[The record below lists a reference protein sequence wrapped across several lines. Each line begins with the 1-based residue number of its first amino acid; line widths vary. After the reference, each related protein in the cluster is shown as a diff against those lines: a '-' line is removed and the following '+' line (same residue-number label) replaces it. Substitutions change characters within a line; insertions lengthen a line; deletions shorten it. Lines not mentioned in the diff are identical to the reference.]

1 MITGDSPQCGIYI
14 AKELGM
20 VPRGT
25 RVLLGDFDPTDAT
38 VRWTHAA
45 PTGVSTHDGA
55 AAAAALS
62 GSSIP
67 KYRSGDQG
75 LTTAAMLDAYG
86 PELESGAVEL
96 AVTGS
101 AFKMLRQAGL
111 VPRLLYHTR
120 VFGRVKPEGKIMVI
134 DSFVDSGVVIGM
146 CGDGGNDCGALRT
159 AHTGVALSKADA
171 SMVSPFTAKTK
182 TVSAVVELL
191 REGRGALHTSI
202 AAYKFLITYGLLF
215 SVLKLSF
222 YYFGV
227 IMCQMAY
234 FMTEGIA
241 IIAIPYAM
249 TLSLPARDLGKR
261 RPSHGLLSGLTT
273 SSTLGLW
280 AINTA
285 FTVGALFYMQ
295 ASPDYVRW
303 PAKHAIGASWWTMGD
318 NWESTVLFFMTFT
331 QFITSGLVFSF
342 GAGFNRTVLRNWL
355 LCAVWGGLFALTI
368 YLLLSPPNI
377 ATFTFHIASQ
387 AFNGKGTDS
396 PVWAKYQEAGGTPTP
411 GMSSGF
417 RLGLLGLMLGNVAC
431 QALWQGGV
439 AAGPVGDALRKLRP
453 SKRPQ
458 FRL

>member
-1 MITGDSPQCGIYI
+1 
-14 AKELGM
+14 M
-20 VPRGT
+20 VTPGAH
-25 RVLLGDFDPTDAT
+25 VLLGDFESTTAV
-38 VRWTHAA
+38 VRWRAVA
-45 PTGVSTHDGA
+45 PTGASARGGA
-55 AAAAALS
+55 S
-62 GSSIP
+62 PTPGVGSEEE
-67 KYRSGDQG
+67 G
-75 LTTAAMLDAYG
+75 LDTGAMLDRYEAD
-86 PELESGAVEL
+86 LASGTVEL

-111 VPRLLYHTR
+111 VPRLLYYIR
-120 VFGRVKPEGKIMVI
+120 VFGRVKPEGKIMII
-134 DSFVDSGVVIGM
+134 DSFVDSGVVVGM

-182 TVSAVVELL
+182 TVTAVVDLL

-249 TLSLPARDLGKR
+249 TLSLPATLLGKR
-261 RPSHGLLSGLTT
+261 RPSHGLLSALTT
-273 SSTLGLW
+273 SSVLGLW
-280 AINTA
+280 FINTV
-285 FTVGALFYMQ
+285 FTIGALFYMR

-303 PAKHAIGASWWTMGD
+303 PAIHAVGAAWWTMGD
-318 NWESTVLFFMTFT
+318 NWESTVLFFMTFS

-355 LCAVWGGLFALTI
+355 LCLVWGSLFGLTV
-368 YLLLSPPNI
+368 YLLLSPPSA

-387 AFNGKGTDS
+387 AFNGAGTDS
-396 PVWAKYQEAGGTPTP
+396 PVWMKYQEAGGAPTP
-411 GMSSGF
+411 GMSFGF
-417 RLGLLGLMLGNVAC
+417 RLGLLGIILANLAC
-431 QALWQGGV
+431 QAAWQGGV
-439 AAGPVGDALRKLRP
+439 AAGPVGNALRRLRP
-453 SKRPQ
+453 SKRPR